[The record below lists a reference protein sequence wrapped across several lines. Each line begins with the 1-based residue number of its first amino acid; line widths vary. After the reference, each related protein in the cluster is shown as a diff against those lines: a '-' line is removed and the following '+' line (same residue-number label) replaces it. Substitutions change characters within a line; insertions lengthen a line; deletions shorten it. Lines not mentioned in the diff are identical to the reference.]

1 MTLELFRSLM
11 WHRSRRSALRTFG
24 TSDGSFEGPD
34 TINVHLA
41 PTPRS
46 EGVHRQHNRF
56 FGGFAGFARP
66 LSSRV
71 VFVVYAKVPWLLLHA
86 KYRTCTAKQA
96 AAPFFSRSQHTH
108 NTRREKLVTQ
118 NASSQ
123 VLFSIFTSKKL
134 LMSLI
139 IPGCCHGIKLLLVH
153 NLEHKPMLRIEGG
166 LVNFL

>member
-1 MTLELFRSLM
+1 MILELFRSLM

-24 TSDGSFEGPD
+24 TSDGSLEGPD

-56 FGGFAGFARP
+56 FGGFASFARL

-71 VFVVYAKVPWLLLHA
+71 ACVVVYAKVPWLSLHA
-86 KYRTCTAKQA
+86 KYRDRKAKQA
-96 AAPFFSRSQHTH
+96 AAPFFYRSQHTH
-108 NTRREKLVTQ
+108 NTRREKPVTQ

-134 LMSLI
+134 LMAPKSTYNLYKNEVLRQNK
-139 IPGCCHGIKLLLVH
+139 CHK
-153 NLEHKPMLRIEGG
+153 R
-166 LVNFL
+166 